1 MPDILAWLR
10 RLWTLPVL
18 PASDPDESPNIGGQD
33 ASPLNPAHRLEIL
46 TAIIEHLEWCVM
58 FNDRLAGHSLLPG
71 QTDYLPS
78 ANDSKLGQWIDRAT
92 YQRAGRHPAFAELR
106 VEHQRFHALAAQ
118 ALELARSN
126 RMDQA
131 STLLNTDFE
140 RSRVRV
146 IELLR
151 SIQQD

>member
-1 MPDILAWLR
+1 MMRPAVADETTAPSWPDSRPTSGSPALAHELD
-10 RLWTLPVL
+10 V
-18 PASDPDESPNIGGQD
+18 Q
-33 ASPLNPAHRLEIL
+33 
-46 TAIIEHLEWCVM
+46 TAIIEHLEWCLL

-71 QTDYLPS
+71 QSSSLPGS
-78 ANDSKLGQWIDRAT
+78 ADSKLGQWIRRAGSE
-92 YQRAGRHPAFAELR
+92 AVGRHPAFAALR
-106 VEHQRFHALAAQ
+106 DEHRRFHDLAEQ
-118 ALELARSN
+118 ALNLARQN

-151 SIQQD
+151 QIQNG